1 MDRTNL
7 FLDKFDKF
15 LTEQLGEDW
24 SYKYDAEDGG
34 LGISLQVWGNGVSN
48 PEDEQEKNNGL

>member
-24 SYKYDAEDGG
+24 SYKYDAEDGV

-48 PEDEQEKNNGL
+48 PEDEE

>member
-48 PEDEQEKNNGL
+48 PEDEE